1 MSNTLLEFKNLVT
14 EFRTEGT
21 TVKAVNDISFTLNKG
36 ETVGIVG
43 ESGSGKSVTSLSAM
57 RLIPS
62 PPGIISGGSIV
73 FHQKNKEKVD
83 LLKISEDQMRSYRG
97 NDLAMIFQ
105 EPMTSLNPVFTCGDQ
120 VLEAIILHQKLSK
133 NKAKKLTIE
142 LFKKVQLPDPE
153 RIFNT
158 YPHQISGGQ
167 KQRVMIAMAMSCE
180 PSVLIADEPTTAL
193 DVTVQKTILQLMQE
207 LQREKDMGILFIT
220 HDLGVI
226 AELADKV
233 IVMYKGKIVEQGSV
247 WEIFTNPKHPY
258 TKGLLACRPPLN
270 KRYTFLPTVKDFMH
284 VDENGKIIDTNISVE
299 DFTKD
304 LEISS
309 TEREKKQKLLFEKD
323 PVLQIKNLKT
333 YFPISN
339 STKIPFTL
347 QLGLFGK
354 EQKVKLD
361 KPIIIGISL
370 FLALLMTSV
379 LYAVLLLFG
388 FSITNPFDDVITF
401 LNIENKID
409 RVTLFNISFWEEVG
423 ISAIADLMQLAVVVS
438 GLLILYYLFF
448 KSSKSSLKKGL
459 NIRSKS
465 NVKAV
470 DKVSFDVYPGET
482 LGLVGESG
490 CGKTTIGR
498 TILRLEEPT
507 EGEMIYK
514 GIDIAKM
521 KANELRE
528 FRKEVQ
534 IIFQDPYSSLNPRMT
549 IGNAIMEPMQIHKI
563 LENDEQRKKRVEELL
578 ARVNLDPTHFYRYPH
593 EFSGGQRQRI
603 GIARA
608 LAVNPK
614 FIICD
619 ESVSALDVSV
629 QAQVLNLL
637 NELKEEF
644 GLTYIFISHDLS
656 VVKYMSDRMLVM
668 QDGEIE
674 EMGDADQ
681 IYNKPSTPYTQ
692 KLIDAIPEGKLE
704 DIKKHLESKGV
715 EVK

>member
-14 EFRTEGT
+14 EFHTEGT
-21 TVKAVNDISFTLNKG
+21 IVKAVNNISFTLNKG

-62 PPGIISGGSIV
+62 PPGIISGGSII
-73 FHQKNKEKVD
+73 FHTKSGEKVD
-83 LLKISEDQMRSYRG
+83 LLKISEEEMRSYRG

-120 VLEAIILHQKLSK
+120 VLEAIVLHQKL
-133 NKAKKLTIE
+133 NKYDAKKLAIE

-193 DVTVQKTILQLMQE
+193 DVTVQKTILLLMQK
-207 LQREKDMGILFIT
+207 LQIEQDMGILFIT

-233 IVMYKGKIVEQGSV
+233 VVMYKGKIVEQGNV
-247 WEIFTNPKHPY
+247 LEIFTNPQHPY
-258 TKGLLACRPPLN
+258 TKGLLACRPPLE
-270 KRYTFLPTVKDFMH
+270 KRYSFLPTVGDFMKTDSKGG
-284 VDENGKIIDTNISVE
+284 VFDNNISVE
-299 DFTKD
+299 EFTKD
-304 LEISS
+304 LVISDL
-309 TEREKKQKLLFEKD
+309 EREKKQKELFAKN
-323 PVLQIKNLKT
+323 PVLQLKNLKT
-333 YFPISN
+333 FFPIRN
-339 STKIPFTL
+339 GF
-347 QLGLFGK
+347 FG
-354 EQKVKLD
+354 
-361 KPIIIGISL
+361 GISN
-370 FLALLMTSV
+370 
-379 LYAVLLLFG
+379 Y
-388 FSITNPFDDVITF
+388 
-401 LNIENKID
+401 
-409 RVTLFNISFWEEVG
+409 
-423 ISAIADLMQLAVVVS
+423 
-438 GLLILYYLFF
+438 
-448 KSSKSSLKKGL
+448 
-459 NIRSKS
+459 
-465 NVKAV
+465 VKAV
-470 DKVSFDVYPGET
+470 NNVSFDVYPGET

-507 EGEMIYK
+507 EGAMIYK
-514 GIDIAKM
+514 NKDIAKM
-521 KANELRE
+521 TADELRA

-549 IGNAIMEPMQIHKI
+549 IGNAIMEPMQVHKI
-563 LENDEQRKKRVEELL
+563 LNSDDERKERVKELL
-578 ARVNLDPTHFYRYPH
+578 KKVNLDPSHFYRYPH

-637 NELKEEF
+637 NDLKEEF

-656 VVKYMSDRMLVM
+656 VVKYMSDRMVVM
-668 QDGEIE
+668 QEGEVE

-681 IYNKPSTPYTQ
+681 IYNSPKTEYTK

-704 DIKKHLESKGV
+704 DIKAHLEKKGIAV
-715 EVK
+715 S